1 MNRDWLR
8 CVINDAACVVAL
20 VVVGTRNHDTDT
32 GFSGVS
38 FVAAPFLIALILAQ
52 LLLLLPGHK
61 QYSYLGGI
69 SVAAVTVSVGMVL
82 RNLVFDRGTATAF
95 VIVASVFLLAT
106 MTGWRAFTMWR
117 ERRLAR
123 ATQPAS

>member
-8 CVINDAACVVAL
+8 CFINDAACVVAL

-38 FVAAPFLIALILAQ
+38 YVAAPFLIALIVAQ
-52 LLLLLPGHK
+52 LLMKAPGFK
-61 QYSYLGGI
+61 QFSFLGGFAT
-69 SVAAVTVSVGMVL
+69 AAVTVSVGMVL
-82 RNLVFDRGTATAF
+82 RNLAFNRGTATPF
-95 VIVASVFLLAT
+95 VIVATLFLFAT

-117 ERRLAR
+117 ERRIATAR
-123 ATQPAS
+123 

>member
-32 GFSGVS
+32 GFGGVS
-38 FVAAPFLIALILAQ
+38 YVAAPFLFGLLVAQ
-52 LLLLLPGHK
+52 LLTKAPNYK
-61 QYSYLGGI
+61 QFSFVGGLAT
-69 SVAAVTVSVGMVL
+69 AAITVSVGMVL
-82 RNLVFDRGTATAF
+82 RNLVFNRGTALAF
-95 VIVASVFLLAT
+95 VIVATVFLFAT

-117 ERRLAR
+117 ERRIAA
-123 ATQPAS
+123 ATENS